1 MAKVDFDKYVKEYNS
16 LLNKNLSFF
25 SKDDSYFCRYK
36 ADLIKRY
43 SSKVPKTILE
53 FGAGIGRNIPFIKN
67 IYPKSEIYAYDVS
80 EKSLDYLSQSCPY
93 VKIIRDFKNFNGFF
107 DIVFCSV
114 VYHHIPIDERQLTTN
129 EIYNCLVSKGEFF
142 VFEHNPLNPVTRR
155 LVERC
160 PYDEDAV
167 LLSPKKMKSMAK
179 RAGFDNFLVRYYLY
193 FPPALKISF
202 LEKFL
207 LTIPLGGQYMFKAVK
222 K

>member
-1 MAKVDFDKYVKEYNS
+1 MSKVDFDEYVKEYDE

-36 ADLIKRY
+36 ADLIKQY
-43 SSKVPKTILE
+43 SSKNPKRILE

-67 IYPKSEIYAYDVS
+67 AYPESEIYAYDVS
-80 EKSLDYLSQSCPY
+80 QKSLDYLEQKHPY
-93 VKIIRDFKNFNGFF
+93 AKVIREFKGFENFF
-107 DIVFCSV
+107 DLVFCSV
-114 VYHHIPIDERQLTTN
+114 VYHHIPVDERQKATN
-129 EIYNCLVSKGEFF
+129 DIFSSLISGGEFF
-142 VFEHNPLNPVTRR
+142 VFEHNPLNPVTRK

-167 LLSPKKMKSMAK
+167 LLSPGEMKNTAK
-179 RAGFDNFLVRYYLY
+179 AAGFNDFSVKYYLY

-207 LTIPLGGQYMFKAVK
+207 RTLPLGGQYMLKAIK
-222 K
+222 R